1 MKRNSWVPIL
11 AAALLVATVLAAAS
25 GCRQADGRSDAE
37 TVARLKAE
45 LAAARSEAKRLRER
59 AEALQCLTRRGIVR
73 SACMMYYASMVATGK
88 AASFPKTYADRS
100 LYADGVVPSC
110 PSGGTWTYDSTTGRI
125 VECSVHGRP

>member
-59 AEALQCLTRRGIVR
+59 AEALMVYRGGRELFRI
-73 SACMMYYASMVATGK
+73 TGFEPPEVFLERLE
-88 AASFPKTYADRS
+88 SR
-100 LYADGVVPSC
+100 
-110 PSGGTWTYDSTTGRI
+110 
-125 VECSVHGRP
+125 